1 MCVSSVSKAYTPQWF
16 DKGGPWPIENIQR
29 ITLLKRQRLNPIKL
43 GFGQASL
50 SVLGIGGE
58 VSASTLP
65 KLENAAKFVGMGRLA
80 AIHAFE

>member
-1 MCVSSVSKAYTPQWF
+1 M
-16 DKGGPWPIENIQR
+16 GPWLIANIR
-29 ITLLKRQRLNPIKL
+29 GITLLKRQRLNPIKL

-58 VSASTLP
+58 VSASTP
-65 KLENAAKFVGMGRLA
+65 RKLETAAKFVGRGRLA

>member
-1 MCVSSVSKAYTPQWF
+1 
-16 DKGGPWPIENIQR
+16 
-29 ITLLKRQRLNPIKL
+29 LLKRQWLNPIKL

-58 VSASTLP
+58 VSASTLR
-65 KLENAAKFVGMGRLA
+65 KLENAAKFVGGGRLA